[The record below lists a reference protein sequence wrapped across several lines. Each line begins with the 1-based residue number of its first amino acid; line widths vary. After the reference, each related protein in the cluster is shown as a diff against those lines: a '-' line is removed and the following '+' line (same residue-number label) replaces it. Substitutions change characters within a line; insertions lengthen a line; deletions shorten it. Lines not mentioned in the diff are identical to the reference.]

1 MRITSVILKNRCII
15 TKELDFRPTMES
27 VREAIFSS
35 LKGSFV
41 NAKFLDLYAGSG
53 SIGLEAWSRGARNV
67 YFVEKQK
74 VLVELLVKNINSFQ
88 QKELG
93 ETFVNCTDALDWLNK
108 TDDKFD
114 IVFVDPPYSLI
125 EDFQII
131 LNTIYNS
138 SILTS
143 NSILIYEIRKKSKIN
158 LDNKWN
164 LLRERNYGKTKVLFL
179 KKDMK

>member
-1 MRITSVILKNRCII
+1 MRITSGILKNRCII
-15 TKELDFRPTMES
+15 TKDLDFRPTMES

-88 QKELG
+88 QRELG

-108 TDDKFD
+108 TDD
-114 IVFVDPPYSLI
+114 
-125 EDFQII
+125 
-131 LNTIYNS
+131 N
-138 SILTS
+138 
-143 NSILIYEIRKKSKIN
+143 
-158 LDNKWN
+158 
-164 LLRERNYGKTKVLFL
+164 FL
-179 KKDMK
+179 

>member
-1 MRITSVILKNRCII
+1 MKGWLDTLNLLK
-15 TKELDFRPTMES
+15 
-27 VREAIFSS
+27 
-35 LKGSFV
+35 
-41 NAKFLDLYAGSG
+41 
-53 SIGLEAWSRGARNV
+53 
-67 YFVEKQK
+67 
-74 VLVELLVKNINSFQ
+74 
-88 QKELG
+88 KELG

-164 LLRERNYGKTKVLFL
+164 LLRERNYGKTKILFL
-179 KKDMK
+179 KKEN